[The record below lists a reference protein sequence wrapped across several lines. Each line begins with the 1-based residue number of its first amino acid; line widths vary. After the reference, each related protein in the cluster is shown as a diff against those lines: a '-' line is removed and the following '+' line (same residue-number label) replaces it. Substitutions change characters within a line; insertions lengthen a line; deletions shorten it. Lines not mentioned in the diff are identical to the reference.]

1 MRNQRERERKRK
13 RKGEIE
19 RVVVYKEN
27 ERVDGSGRKK
37 ER

>member
-1 MRNQRERERKRK
+1 MRERERKRK
-13 RKGEIE
+13 REIE
-19 RVVVYKEN
+19 RAVVYKEN